1 MLRPYLELPRA
12 VHILCLG
19 TFVNRA
25 GTLLLPFL
33 TLYLTAELGYSE
45 RFATLGMG
53 AIGAGSIIGAL
64 VGGYLADRFGRR
76 GVMVG
81 SLFGGAT
88 VLLVFG
94 WMRSPA
100 AILGV
105 LVLFSSL
112 ADMYRPAASAMISD
126 LVPPEQRPYAFGLMY
141 LAINVGFPIGTV
153 VGGLLAAHWFRGLFV
168 VDAATAAIYAAI
180 ILFFVGESAPNRVRR
195 DAAVRSGEN
204 DGESEQAAKSDSIA
218 AVVAHIARD
227 LPFLVFCLGSLLM
240 GLTFM
245 QSFSTLPLYME
256 RVGIS
261 VDRYGQLV
269 AINGVMIAVLQIPL
283 TTWMKRFD
291 RVWFVIAAP
300 IVTGIGFGT
309 TAFAEHAGGFAAT
322 IMIWTLGE
330 IMIAPYGQAIVSDM
344 APVALRARYLGVFT
358 MCFASANMLGAPL
371 GGLILETYGGT
382 ALWSAAWVLCLAAA
396 LLYLAI
402 RKALS
407 TTR

>member
-1 MLRPYLELPRA
+1 MELPRT
-12 VHILCLG
+12 VHVLCLG
-19 TFVNRA
+19 TLLNRA

-64 VGGYLADRFGRR
+64 VGGHLADRIGRR
-76 GVMVG
+76 VVMVG
-81 SLFGGAT
+81 SLFGSAG

-100 AILGV
+100 AILAV

-112 ADMYRPAASAMISD
+112 ADMYRPAAAAMISD
-126 LVPPEQRPYAFGLMY
+126 LVPPDERPYAFGLMY

-153 VGGLLAAHWFRGLFV
+153 VGGLLAARWFRGLFV
-168 VDAATAAIYAAI
+168 VDAATAAAYAAI
-180 ILFFVGESAPNRVRR
+180 ILMFVGESLPNRRR
-195 DAAVRSGEN
+195 RSAVADSDE
-204 DGESEQAAKSDSIA
+204 AKSDGEARAEGAGATDSLA
-218 AVVAHIARD
+218 AAAAHIARN
-227 LPFLVFCLGSLLM
+227 LPFLTFCFGSFLM

-256 RVGIS
+256 HVGIA

-283 TTWMKRFD
+283 TTWMKRYN

-300 IVTGIGFGT
+300 ILTGIGFGT
-309 TAFAEHAGGFAAT
+309 TAYVTHSGGFAAT

-330 IMIAPYGQAIVSDM
+330 IMIAPYGPSIVSDM

-371 GGLILETYGGT
+371 GGLILECFGGKT
-382 ALWSAAWVLCLAAA
+382 LWSMAWALCFAAA
-396 LLYLAI
+396 LLFLTI
-402 RKALS
+402 RKTLS
-407 TTR
+407 TGP

>member
-1 MLRPYLELPRA
+1 MLRPYLELPRT
-12 VHILCLG
+12 VHVLCLG

-33 TLYLTAELGYSE
+33 TLYLTGKLGFSE

-64 VGGYLADRFGRR
+64 LGGYLADRFGRR
-76 GVMVG
+76 GVMLG
-81 SLFGGAT
+81 SLFGSAS

-94 WMRSPA
+94 WMTSPA

-105 LVLFSSL
+105 LLLFSSL

-153 VGGLLAAHWFRGLFV
+153 IGGLLAARWFRGLFV
-168 VDAATAAIYAAI
+168 VDAATTALYAAI
-180 ILFFVGESAPNRVRR
+180 ILVFVAESAPLRRRR
-195 DAAVRSGEN
+195 DAAAHADEPQ
-204 DGESEQAAKSDSIA
+204 DMDEHAATDSIA
-218 AVVAHIARD
+218 AVVAHIMRD
-227 LPFLVFCLGSLLM
+227 LPFLVFCFGSLLLA
-240 GLTFM
+240 LTYV
-245 QSFSTLPLYME
+245 QSFSSLPLYMKG
-256 RVGIS
+256 VGIS
-261 VDRYGQLV
+261 VDRYGQLI
-269 AINGVMIAVLQIPL
+269 AINGIMIAVLQIPL
-283 TTWMKRFD
+283 TTWMKRFN

-300 IVTGIGFGT
+300 LVTGLGFGT
-309 TAFAEHAGGFAAT
+309 TAFAEHAGGFATT

-371 GGLILETYGGT
+371 GGLILQTYGGT
-382 ALWSAAWVLCLAAA
+382 ALWSTTGALCVAAAA
-396 LLYLAI
+396 LYLTI
-402 RKALS
+402 RRTLA
-407 TTR
+407 TER